1 MARAEFL
8 LLTSETKLAE
18 FGFKVCPGGAHI
30 SRTMM
35 LEEITALMSAVQGTA
50 GADQYR
56 RAAIEENVIRK
67 ATRTTR
73 EKTYRHLREL
83 YGLSPQIPLFAIY
96 RELLQFDR
104 ASAPLLSLL
113 VAWTRDPLLRGT
125 TKAILNTPEGIEVA
139 KERVQQALTEAFPS
153 RYSPLNI
160 AKIARNAAST
170 WTQSGHLAGKYRK
183 VRQRVKP
190 KPAAVALALLLG
202 HVLGLH
208 GEELFRCDWCKIL
221 DISPSEAASLAFQA
235 HRESLLNMRK
245 VGSVVEISF
254 PRFHRFLEPTT

>member
-1 MARAEFL
+1 
-8 LLTSETKLAE
+8 
-18 FGFKVCPGGAHI
+18 
-30 SRTMM
+30 M
-35 LEEITALMSAVQGTA
+35 LEEITALMSAISPTA

-56 RAAIEENVIRK
+56 HATIEENVIRK

-83 YGLSPQIPLFAIY
+83 YALSPQIPLFAIY

-139 KERVQQALTEAFPS
+139 KDRVQQVLTEAFPG

-170 WTQSGHLAGKYRK
+170 WTQSGHLSGKYRK

-208 GEELFRCDWCKIL
+208 GEELFRSDWCKIL
-221 DISPSEAASLAFQA
+221 DLSPSEAASLAFQA
-235 HRESLLNMRK
+235 HRESLLNVRK

-254 PRFHRFLEPTT
+254 PRFQRFLEPAP